1 MIKNLPISFIQVSIN
16 KTGKF
21 FLGTKTLQ
29 EKYFALLARMDSLV
43 HKKAS
48 VLPSYVLFNDQLMMY
63 VFDQDKITLVSPV

>member
-43 HKKAS
+43 QKKR
-48 VLPSYVLFNDQLMMY
+48 
-63 VFDQDKITLVSPV
+63 ITFLCFV